1 MMMRDYPSQEVI
13 NRLQELIDVPVILYQ
28 ECIEEGMSEEEA
40 IEETYNR
47 FFDM

>member
-1 MMMRDYPSQEVI
+1 MIREHPSQEVI
-13 NRLQELIDVPVILYQ
+13 NGLQELIDVPVILFQ

>member
-1 MMMRDYPSQEVI
+1 MMMYEYPRQEVI
-13 NRLQELIDVPVILYQ
+13 NRLQELIDVPVILFQ

>member
-1 MMMRDYPSQEVI
+1 MIREHPSQEVI
-13 NRLQELIDVPVILYQ
+13 NRLQELIDVPVILFQ